1 MFIKLSNLVINTSKI
16 TSIRISNNKYY
27 INVLHTEI
35 NGSYLWLFGMIN
47 SSENRFEVCK
57 EKNKDDYTIITNWIT
72 TNTKS
77 N

>member
-1 MFIKLSNLVINTSKI
+1 MVSRDKDEITVVTAKNNL
-16 TSIRISNNKYY
+16 
-27 INVLHTEI
+27 
-35 NGSYLWLFGMIN
+35 NGLDII
-47 SSENRFEVCK
+47 